1 METYYFCCLLL
12 LLLPFICQ
20 LSLADKQQTEHQ
32 QDTYGYS
39 DYYPHSY
46 ANNTQSRAS
55 GRQRRIFDDAL
66 AASGWS
72 RKYFQLL

>member
-1 METYYFCCLLL
+1 METFYSCFLLTL
-12 LLLPFICQ
+12 VLQVTLGDNH
-20 LSLADKQQTEHQ
+20 ADH

-46 ANNTQSRAS
+46 ANNTQSRSS

-66 AASGWS
+66 AASGW
-72 RKYFQLL
+72 